1 MESIDLIK
9 QRLDIIDI
17 ASDYLKVTK
26 AGSNYKSL
34 CPFHTEKTPSFIINP
49 ERQTWHCFGSCGVGG
64 DVIELV
70 IRIEKINFTEALK
83 ILAERAGVQLN
94 KNSGPDKNARLYEI
108 NFEACNFYKTQLQLP
123 EGRKAKEYIDV
134 RGVNKDACQT
144 FEFGFSPYSNSILVD
159 KLTSLGF
166 KETELIQSGLAIKR
180 ESNQIRDFF
189 YGRLMI
195 PIKNAN
201 GRVIGFG
208 GRVLDD
214 SNPKYINTPATPIF
228 DKKSVLFG
236 LSIASKGIRDNNSV
250 VVVEGYLDVIT
261 AHQFGFENVV
271 ASMGTALTVNQVGH
285 LKSRTNNFVLAM
297 DSDSAGREA
306 VLRSLRNTYR
316 IFERQLGQK
325 SEVNLSVVLMPGGK
339 DPDSQIRNNLPEWEK
354 SIANPVPFVQFVV
367 DSIIDKHD
375 INSSTGKGQVVGEIA
390 PLITTMVNPFEQD
403 HYIDVLASKLDV
415 KRDIVESAL
424 AKSKTG
430 SRRKRPTLKKLT
442 NQNEDKS
449 LYPEI
454 RPKENWIEDYT
465 MSILLKMQ
473 EKSNSDM
480 INSDYFRRTENKEI
494 YSLWHSLSEADELG
508 DVMSD
513 QLQAH
518 YEYLLSIQQNIPDF
532 GGNKEV
538 LSQLSNRLEHRHLQH
553 LQRDILSSS
562 EDLPSKEI
570 EDSVINLNERIKQ
583 IDERKNS
590 PGN

>member
-1 MESIDLIK
+1 MESIELIK

-49 ERQTWHCFGSCGVGG
+49 ERQTWHCFGSCGIGG

-83 ILAERAGVQLN
+83 ILAERAGVELN
-94 KNSGPDKNARLYEI
+94 KNSGPDKNNKLYEI
-108 NFEACNFYKTQLQLP
+108 NFEACRFYKTQLQLP
-123 EGRKAKEYIDV
+123 EGRKAKEYIEK
-134 RGVNKDACQT
+134 RGVNEDAFET

-166 KETELIQSGLAIKR
+166 KEAEIIQSGLAVKK
-180 ESNQIRDFF
+180 ENNQVRDFF

-195 PIKNAN
+195 PIKNAS

-214 SNPKYINTPATPIF
+214 SNPKYINTPATPVF

-236 LSIASKGIRDNNSV
+236 LSIASKGIRDDNFV

-261 AHQFGFENVV
+261 AHQFGFKNVV
-271 ASMGTALTVNQVGH
+271 ASMGTALTDNQVGH

-316 IFERQLGQK
+316 VFERQLGQK
-325 SEVNLSVVLMPGGK
+325 AEVNLSVVLMPSGK
-339 DPDSQIRNNLPEWEK
+339 DPDSQIRTNLSEWKK

-367 DSIIDKHD
+367 DSIVDKYD
-375 INSSTGKGQVVGEIA
+375 INSSSGKGQIVGEIA
-390 PLITTMVNPFEQD
+390 PLITNMVNPFEQD

-415 KRDIVESAL
+415 KRGIVESAL
-424 AKSKTG
+424 AKSKTS

-442 NQNEDKS
+442 NQSENKS

-465 MSILLKMQ
+465 MSVLLKMQ

-494 YSLWHSLSEADELG
+494 YSLWRNLSETDELG
-508 DVMSD
+508 DTMSD
-513 QLQAH
+513 QLQTH
-518 YEYLLSIQQNIPDF
+518 YEYLLNIQENIPDV
-532 GGNKEV
+532 GANKEV
-538 LSQLSNRLEHRHLQH
+538 LSQLSNRLEHRYLQH

-583 IDERKNS
+583 IDEKKNS
-590 PGN
+590 SGN

>member
-1 MESIDLIK
+1 MESIELIK

-83 ILAERAGVQLN
+83 ILAERAGVELN
-94 KNSGPDKNARLYEI
+94 KNSGPDKNSKLYEI
-108 NFEACNFYKTQLQLP
+108 NFEACRFYKTQLQLP
-123 EGRKAKEYIDV
+123 EGRKAKEYIDK
-134 RGVNKDACQT
+134 RGVNEDAFET

-166 KETELIQSGLAIKR
+166 KEAEIIQSGLAIKR
-180 ESNQIRDFF
+180 DNNQIRDFF

-195 PIKNAN
+195 PIKNAS

-228 DKKSVLFG
+228 DKKSILFG
-236 LSIASKGIRDNNSV
+236 LSIASKGIRDNNFV
-250 VVVEGYLDVIT
+250 IVVEGYLDVIT
-261 AHQFGFENVV
+261 AHQFGFKNVV
-271 ASMGTALTVNQVGH
+271 ASMGTALTDNQVGH
-285 LKSRTNNFVLAM
+285 LKSRTNNFILAM

-306 VLRSLRNTYR
+306 MLRSLRNTYR
-316 IFERQLGQK
+316 VFERQLGQK
-325 SEVNLSVVLMPGGK
+325 SEVNLSVVLMPSGK
-339 DPDSQIRNNLPEWEK
+339 DPDSQIRTNLSGWKK

-367 DSIIDKHD
+367 DSIVDKYD
-375 INSSTGKGQVVGEIA
+375 VNSSSGKGQIVGEIA
-390 PLITTMVNPFEQD
+390 PLITNMVNPFEQD

-415 KRDIVESAL
+415 KRGIIESAL
-424 AKSKTG
+424 AKSKAS
-430 SRRKRPTLKKLT
+430 SRRKRPNLKKLT
-442 NQNEDKS
+442 NQSENKS

-465 MSILLKMQ
+465 MSVLLKMQ

-494 YSLWHSLSEADELG
+494 YYLWRNLSETDELG
-508 DVMSD
+508 DTMSN
-513 QLQAH
+513 QLQTH
-518 YEYLLSIQQNIPDF
+518 YEYLLNIQENIPDV
-532 GGNKEV
+532 GANKEV
-538 LSQLSNRLEHRHLQH
+538 LSQLSNRLEHRYLQH

-583 IDERKNS
+583 IDEKKNS
-590 PGN
+590 PDN

>member
-1 MESIDLIK
+1 MESIELIK

-64 DVIELV
+64 DLIELV

-83 ILAERAGVQLN
+83 ILAERAGVELN
-94 KNSGPDKNARLYEI
+94 KNSGPDKNNKLYEI
-108 NFEACNFYKTQLQLP
+108 NFEACRFYKTQLQLP
-123 EGRKAKEYIDV
+123 EGRKAKEYIEK
-134 RGVNKDACQT
+134 RGVNEDAFET

-166 KETELIQSGLAIKR
+166 KEAEIIQSGLAVKK
-180 ESNQIRDFF
+180 ENNQVRDFF

-195 PIKNAN
+195 PIKNAS

-236 LSIASKGIRDNNSV
+236 LSIASKGIRDDNFV

-261 AHQFGFENVV
+261 AHQFGFKNVV
-271 ASMGTALTVNQVGH
+271 ASMGTALTDNQVGH

-316 IFERQLGQK
+316 VFERQLGQK
-325 SEVNLSVVLMPGGK
+325 AEVNLSVVLMPSGK
-339 DPDSQIRNNLPEWEK
+339 DPDSQIRTNLSEWKK

-367 DSIIDKHD
+367 DSIVDKYD
-375 INSSTGKGQVVGEIA
+375 INSSSGKGQIVGEIA
-390 PLITTMVNPFEQD
+390 PLITNMVNPFEQD

-415 KRDIVESAL
+415 KRGIVESAL
-424 AKSKTG
+424 AKSKTS

-442 NQNEDKS
+442 NQSENKS

-465 MSILLKMQ
+465 MSVLLKMQ

-494 YSLWHSLSEADELG
+494 YSLWRNLSETDELG
-508 DVMSD
+508 DTMSD
-513 QLQAH
+513 QLQTH
-518 YEYLLSIQQNIPDF
+518 YEYLLNIQENIPDV
-532 GGNKEV
+532 GANKEV
-538 LSQLSNRLEHRHLQH
+538 LSQLSNRLEHRYLQH

-583 IDERKNS
+583 IDEKKNS
-590 PGN
+590 SGN

>member
-1 MESIDLIK
+1 MESIELIK

-83 ILAERAGVQLN
+83 ILAERAGVELN
-94 KNSGPDKNARLYEI
+94 KNSGPDKNNKLYEI
-108 NFEACNFYKTQLQLP
+108 NFEACKFYKNQLQLS
-123 EGRKAKEYIDV
+123 EGRKAKEYIEK
-134 RGVNKDACQT
+134 RGVDEDAFET

-166 KETELIQSGLAIKR
+166 KEAEIIQSGLAVKR
-180 ESNQIRDFF
+180 ENNQVRDFF

-195 PIKNAN
+195 PIKNVS

-214 SNPKYINTPATPIF
+214 SNPKYINTPATPVF

-236 LSIASKGIRDNNSV
+236 LSIASKAIRDDNFV

-261 AHQFGFENVV
+261 AHQFGFKNVV
-271 ASMGTALTVNQVGH
+271 ASMGTALTDNQVGH

-316 IFERQLGQK
+316 VFERQLGQK
-325 SEVNLSVVLMPGGK
+325 AEVNLSVVLMPSGK
-339 DPDSQIRNNLPEWEK
+339 DPDSQIRTNLSEWKK

-367 DSIIDKHD
+367 DSIVDKYD
-375 INSSTGKGQVVGEIA
+375 INSSSGKGQIVGEIA
-390 PLITTMVNPFEQD
+390 PLITNMVNPFEQD

-415 KRDIVESAL
+415 KRGIVESAL
-424 AKSKTG
+424 AKSKTS

-442 NQNEDKS
+442 NQSENKS

-465 MSILLKMQ
+465 MSVLLKMQ

-494 YSLWHSLSEADELG
+494 YSLWRNLSETDELG
-508 DVMSD
+508 DIMSG
-513 QLQAH
+513 QLQTH
-518 YEYLLSIQQNIPDF
+518 YEYLLNIQENIPDV
-532 GGNKEV
+532 GANKEV
-538 LSQLSNRLEHRHLQH
+538 LSQLSNRLEHRHLQY
-553 LQRDILSSS
+553 LQRDILLSS

-583 IDERKNS
+583 IDEKKNS
-590 PGN
+590 SGN

>member
-134 RGVNKDACQT
+134 RGINKDACQT

-166 KETELIQSGLAIKR
+166 KETEIIQSGLAIKR

-271 ASMGTALTVNQVGH
+271 ASMGTALTANQVGH